1 VIRVLHVINWFHAG
15 GVETQLLRILRKY
28 DRDRFHMDVC
38 LIGEEPGPLA
48 EEARACGATL
58 FSCPKS
64 PDLWSFSRRFAG
76 LCLGRDYQV
85 VHSHFETWSGA
96 ILRGARYAG
105 VPVRVAHFHSNVPW
119 PDEETDPW
127 WLTGARALV
136 LRWGRFWDCRHATCI
151 LAVSEAVMESR
162 RLRCRFSAPETGIWT
177 GGVDTKRFSPLSDI
191 APGTAGPPT
200 VIWVGALRPVKRVDL
215 GLRIFRM
222 VLESAPE
229 ARLRVVGTGNQ
240 HQVLVETAQKL
251 GIAGSVD
258 FLGVRSDI
266 PDLLRTSTVFL
277 SCSEAEGLPTVLLE
291 AQAGGLP
298 VVASDIEPHRE
309 AVAPEL
315 QSFLFRHD
323 APEAAA
329 AGIVRILRDEGL
341 RSGLSRAGRKFVC
354 THYDADA
361 QLDRLLSWY
370 TSWVGRSH
378 EDAHGGPGR

>member
-1 VIRVLHVINWFHAG
+1 MIRVLHVVNWFHAG

-28 DRDRFHMDVC
+28 DRHRFHMDVC
-38 LIGEEPGPLA
+38 LIGGEPGPLA

-64 PDLWSFSRRFAG
+64 PDLWSFSRRFAD
-76 LCLGRDYQV
+76 LCRSRDYQV

-96 ILRGARYAG
+96 ILRGARSAG
-105 VPVRVAHFHSNVPW
+105 VPVRIAHFHSNVPW

-151 LAVSEAVMESR
+151 LAVSEAVMQNR

-177 GGVDTKRFSPLSDI
+177 GGVDTMRFSPPSDI
-191 APGTAGPPT
+191 TPGTTGSPT

-215 GLRIFRM
+215 GLHIFRI
-222 VLESAPE
+222 VLETLPE

-240 HQVLVETAQKL
+240 HRVLVESARKL
-251 GIAGSVD
+251 GISDSVD

-291 AQAGGLP
+291 AQACGLP

-315 QSFLFRHD
+315 HPFLFRHD
-323 APEAAA
+323 APEDAAT
-329 AGIVRILRDEGL
+329 GIVRILGDRGL
-341 RSGLSRAGRKFVC
+341 LTDLSRAGREFVC

-361 QLDRLLSWY
+361 QLGRLLNWY
-370 TSWVGRSH
+370 TSWVETFHAEG
-378 EDAHGGPGR
+378 HGNLH